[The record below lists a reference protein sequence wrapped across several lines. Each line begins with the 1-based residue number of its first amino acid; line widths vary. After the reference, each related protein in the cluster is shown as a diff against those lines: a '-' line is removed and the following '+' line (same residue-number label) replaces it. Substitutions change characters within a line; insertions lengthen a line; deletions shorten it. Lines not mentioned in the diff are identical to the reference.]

1 MVTLDEVNVYRPYL
15 PGLWSASAA
24 GWQCRSH
31 TIREDHFMVTL
42 PQPHKAEGTEGQEEI
57 AHWSKMQAAFAFPLR
72 IPLLKGCVTSVFSD
86 EANELP
92 RHCDYTQPPSG
103 FKQQEGMI

>member
-1 MVTLDEVNVYRPYL
+1 MVTLDEVNVYSPYL

-42 PQPHKAEGTEGQEEI
+42 PQSHKAEGTEGQEEI

-72 IPLLKGCVTSVFSD
+72 THFSRGVSPVYFQMKQMSFPGTVTTLSLLQASNSKK
-86 EANELP
+86 E
-92 RHCDYTQPPSG
+92 
-103 FKQQEGMI
+103 